1 MKFIIAL
8 LVALLL
14 NVLQVDLVYSRR
26 DVHVHER
33 IVVVPNT
40 KTTDPV
46 TGSLCHQYYSS
57 DMQSSC
63 STMNFTQFLVFSSK
77 NSVKDVIF
85 ISGVYVVDSGK
96 KKHQIKFQNTVTGHN
111 FMNFTGAG
119 DVVIKCIT
127 ECSFN
132 FLNITSLYMNNIFFE
147 NCSSTT
153 SEGKNNTK
161 GTLYVEAQECN
172 PSNVSL
178 INIRITNSMGNGI
191 IVNLKKLNRED
202 TNTIHSFTLVNSS
215 INTSSSC
222 VYVGKRNDYVNQ
234 HFIVSNVS
242 FFSNES
248 CFELMGQNKTHTILN
263 VSLSGSHC
271 KSSILSMSSKGKH
284 TSMMVS
290 ITNLI
295 IKDSESNVVVHFDKP
310 DAMVNGQF
318 KLHNNTGVALLLS
331 SSKFHFCDT
340 NVDIS
345 FNHANVREGSN
356 SIIMLADKS
365 HIVFKNSD
373 IFFGNN
379 SGLMCGGITAKS
391 ESKLIFTE
399 KVRVNFTGNRGEQGG
414 AISLYSESSLLFENL
429 TSDSYL
435 NFSYNKAFKGGAI
448 FIEDSS
454 CHQHQTCTILPAIK
468 VQGILCN
475 GCLYFENNSAVLGGN
490 NIYGG
495 WVDWS
500 IKYENE
506 IVYNPS
512 FSELI
517 KEDSSGIASDPLR
530 ICLCMNG
537 IPDCNITEW
546 NEPRDLYPG
555 QILTGIEAM
564 AVGQRYGTVVSPV
577 VIRKESDEG
586 RYEIRI
592 VQRKCTNLTYNVS
605 SQNNNETLLI
615 EVLKSN
621 EFGLNPQN
629 KNTRLQFGNHV
640 VKKYPET
647 LGNLFTQLS
656 IKLKL
661 KDCPKAFT
669 LDMTSSICACPQ
681 NLDLL
686 GLKCDNSNYAII
698 RSAEQWVGMAYNQV
712 IAHQFCPYDY
722 CKITQGSLSLRLE
735 DDSEVC
741 AEDRRGILCGMCKTN
756 FSKVTGTSKCKQCPN
771 LNILAAIPTFLVAGL
786 LLVTLLLLLN
796 LTVSS
801 GTISG
806 LIFYAN
812 VLQAQNATFSLPHAS
827 FLSVFIAWLNLD
839 QGLETCLYNG
849 LDSYVE
855 SWLQFLFPA
864 YIWLI
869 AGVVI
874 VSSHYSTRIS
884 NLCGKN
890 AVPVLATLFLLTY
903 TKLLRLEITVVSY
916 TSITYPNGHPNKTV
930 WLYDGNVDYLKGKHI
945 PLFIATVLLLDLLSV
960 PYTLSLVSI
969 QWLFKISHY
978 RPMFWVN
985 KLKPFF
991 DAYTGPYRA
1000 RHRYWT
1006 GLLLLIRILLLISF
1020 SLNHSNN
1027 PSINILIIGVTS
1039 TLLLLWLFFIGGV
1052 FESKLNNCLEAFFL
1066 CNLIVTSFCTLFELY
1081 NKNASP
1087 AVIKVSTGLA
1097 FVVFVG
1103 IILYHTHKQLLLT
1116 KAGTKMKKLFK
1127 VVHFKWDSRVETDDN
1142 NLQSTS
1148 KDTSLNKVSCTVVEL
1163 AEPLL
1168 EDETRD

>member
-1 MKFIIAL
+1 MIQKFIL
-8 LVALLL
+8 VSLVAAILLMCA
-14 NVLQVDLVYSRR
+14 VVQVSPANGCDIVKI
-26 DVHVHER
+26 
-33 IVVVPNT
+33 IVVPDN
-40 KTTDPV
+40 V
-46 TGSLCHQYYSS
+46 TSINESKHSCCSILTLSEFLDSRPYYNDASKEV
-57 DMQSSC
+57 
-63 STMNFTQFLVFSSK
+63 TVVFTSGAYFVNSSK
-77 NSVKDVIF
+77 SLFDYT
-85 ISGVYVVDSGK
+85 S
-96 KKHQIKFQNTVTGHN
+96 TGH
-111 FMNFTGAG
+111 MNLTGEG
-119 DVVIKCIT
+119 HVVIKCT
-127 ECSFN
+127 GEFN
-132 FLNITSLYMNNIFFE
+132 FKFSGIKTLYMHNIFFE
-147 NCSSTT
+147 NCTGSKSEENST
-153 SEGKNNTK
+153 
-161 GTLYVEAQECN
+161 LIVEAGN
-172 PSNVSL
+172 PAGEISMV
-178 INIRITNSMGNGI
+178 NIQIFNHVGKGI
-191 IVNLKKLNRED
+191 IVNFRGVKVDSYCKKN
-202 TNTIHSFTLVNSS
+202 IYAHSFSLVNSS
-215 INTSSSC
+215 INTLSAG
-222 VYVGKRNDYVNQ
+222 VYVGEKYGCINQ
-234 HFIVSNVS
+234 TFNISWVRFVSIS
-242 FFSNES
+242 DS
-248 CFELMGQNKTHTILN
+248 CVVLKGSGKTYTTLN
-263 VSLSGSHC
+263 VTLSGSQC
-271 KSSILSMSSKGKH
+271 SSSILYISSRGKEH
-284 TSMMVS
+284 TVTHFIIS
-290 ITNLI
+290 NLI
-295 IKDSESNVVVHFDKP
+295 IANSQSQTIAHFDKP
-310 DAMVNGQF
+310 DLVVQNQF
-318 KLHNNTGVALLLS
+318 WLCNNTGVALMAEH
-331 SSKFHFCDT
+331 SKFHFCGVT
-340 NVDIS
+340 VRIS
-345 FNHANVREGSN
+345 FNHVKEGSTVLMVDS
-356 SIIMLADKS
+356 SIE
-365 HIVFKNSD
+365 FKENCIIDFS
-373 IFFGNN
+373 NN
-379 SGLMCGGITAKS
+379 TGQLCGGIAAQRDSKIVFS
-391 ESKLIFTE
+391 ENVSMLFS
-399 KVRVNFTGNRGEQGG
+399 GNRGEQGG
-414 AISLYSESSLLFENL
+414 AISLYSKSSLIIK
-429 TSDSYL
+429 SSSYL
-435 NFSYNKAFKGGAI
+435 YFLRNQALKGGAI
-448 FIEDSS
+448 FIDDSAYVEKHQLAIQSS
-454 CHQHQTCTILPAIK
+454 CDFNKQCKIIFKDNT
-468 VQGILCN
+468 
-475 GCLYFENNSAVLGGN
+475 AVLGGN

-500 IKYENE
+500 ITNENE

-512 FSELI
+512 FSNLI
-517 KEDSSGIASDPLR
+517 KEDSPGIASDPLR
-530 ICLCMNG
+530 VCLCMNG
-537 IPDCNITEW
+537 VPDCNITEW

-555 QILTGIEAM
+555 QILTGIEAV
-564 AVGQRYGTVVSPV
+564 AVGQRYSTVVSPV

-605 SQNNNETLLI
+605 SQNNNETLFI

-621 EFGLNPQN
+621 ELGLNSQN
-629 KNTRLQFGNHV
+629 KNMRMQFGKHV
-640 VKKYPET
+640 LKKYPEK

-661 KDCPKAFT
+661 KDCPIAFT
-669 LDMTSSICACPQ
+669 LDKHLSICACPQ

-686 GLKCDNSNYAII
+686 GLKCDNSNYKII

-722 CKITQGSLSLRLE
+722 CNKSDKSLSLHL
-735 DDSEVC
+735 DNDSEIC
-741 AEDRRGILCGMCKTN
+741 AHNRRGIICGSCEMS
-756 FSKVTGTSKCKQCPN
+756 FSKVLGTSKCMKCSN
-771 LNILAAIPTFLVAGL
+771 LYLLAIIPAFLLSGL
-786 LLVTLLLLLN
+786 LLIIFLMLLN
-796 LTVSS
+796 VTVSS

-884 NLCGKN
+884 NLCDKN

-916 TSITYPNGHPNKTV
+916 TSITYPNGHPDKTV

-945 PLFIATVLLLDLLSV
+945 PLFIATVLLLVLLSV

-1006 GLLLLIRILLLISF
+1006 GLLLLIRILLLVSF

-1039 TLLLLWLFFIGGV
+1039 TLLLLWLFLSGGV
-1052 FESKLNNCLEAFFL
+1052 FQSKINNRLEIFFL
-1066 CNLIVTSFCTLFELY
+1066 CNLIITSFATQFERS
-1081 NKNASP
+1081 NKIFSP
-1087 AVIKVSTGLA
+1087 VVIHVSTGIA

-1103 IILYHTHKQLLLT
+1103 IILYHAQKQLLLT

-1127 VVHFKWDSRVETDDN
+1127 VIHFKWDSRVETDDN

-1148 KDTSLNKVSCTVVEL
+1148 KDASLNKVSCTVVEL

-1168 EDETRD
+1168 EDETRN